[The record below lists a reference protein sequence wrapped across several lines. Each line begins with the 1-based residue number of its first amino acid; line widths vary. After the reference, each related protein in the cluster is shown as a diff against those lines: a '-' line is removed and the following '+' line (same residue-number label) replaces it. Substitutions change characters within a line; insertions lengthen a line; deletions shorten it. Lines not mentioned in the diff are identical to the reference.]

1 MTITAIIKR
10 KFDTKTVGTNGFET
24 REVHVTTE
32 EQYPQILSM
41 QFTQG
46 RVSLLDGFEAG
57 DKVKIDLNLK
67 GREWTN
73 TQGELVVFNTI
84 EGWRIVEVK

>member
-32 EQYPQILSM
+32 DNIPQILAI

-46 RVSLLDGFEAG
+46 QEELACWM
-57 DKVKIDLNLK
+57 DLK
-67 GREWTN
+67 QAT
-73 TQGELVVFNTI
+73 
-84 EGWRIVEVK
+84 K

>member
-1 MTITAIIKR
+1 L
-10 KFDTKTVGTNGFET
+10 TKTVGTNGFET
-24 REVHVTTE
+24 REFYVTTE
-32 EQYPQILSM
+32 EQYPQILSI

-67 GREWTN
+67 VASG
-73 TQGELVVFNTI
+73 QIPKAIGLF
-84 EGWRIVEVK
+84 